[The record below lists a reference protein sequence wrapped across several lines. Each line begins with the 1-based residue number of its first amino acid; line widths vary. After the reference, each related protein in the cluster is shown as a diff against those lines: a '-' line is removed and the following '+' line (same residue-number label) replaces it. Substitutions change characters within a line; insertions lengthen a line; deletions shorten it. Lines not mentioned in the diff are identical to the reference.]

1 MAEGGDDSH
10 KVPSAF
16 EADTGPLPGSREA
29 AHAKAFPSVGVGS
42 SSSGLNAKDQS
53 INGELVT
60 SKDELQSLNEE
71 LTTLNNQLHEAL
83 ERQRAV
89 SNDLQNVLYSTDV
102 PTLFLDSSLRIR
114 FFTPATRSVF
124 HIISSDVGR
133 PLSDLSGFDGDG
145 TLQTD
150 AMATLHD
157 GNTID
162 REIGGSDGRWY
173 VRRVKPYRGES
184 KTVDGVVITFI
195 DVSAQKQAAESREA
209 AKKSAERATEAKS
222 RFLSAASHDLRQPL
236 QTLKLLQGLLERSVG
251 EGRARTFVQRMEE
264 TLSSM
269 SGMLDSLLDI
279 NQIEAGMVEPQVV
292 NFAIGNLLGLLFK
305 EFYYPARAA
314 GLQLHVVPSSLAV
327 RTDPRLFEQ
336 IVRNLLSNALKYTTS
351 GKILVGCRR
360 RGTKVRF
367 EVWDTGIGIPE
378 SQIEDVFQEYLQLDA
393 SAGTEDRGLG
403 LGLSIVKRLSELLEL
418 RVAVRS
424 RLHKGSVFMIE
435 IDQAPAGEPLVPLR
449 APVDGRPHHTTALS
463 SASVLIIEDE
473 NGMRDLLKMGLEQS
487 GYVVAATSTA
497 AEALA
502 IVRGLQFK
510 PDVILAD
517 YNFPTGGNGIAAIED
532 IRQAFRRNVPAL
544 ILTGDISSKAL
555 TTFAQHEIPYLHK
568 PVKLKDVVQV
578 VETLV
583 IRQTGERAEHI
594 SEPENMEPM
603 TGRLIEVVDDEK
615 DIRDN
620 LRALFEGE
628 GWTVATYVS
637 AEQYIADYK
646 PDRSGCLLVDA
657 YLPGMVGMELL
668 RLLKERQHRF
678 PVIVVTGH
686 SDVRMAIDAMRYGAA
701 DFIEKPISYQE
712 LYRSVRSAL
721 DRSRDANER
730 EERREAARATL
741 ATLTRKQ
748 RQILDRIVQGQA
760 NKIIAADLK
769 LSQRTVENHRASIMR
784 RTKSASLPALLRLVL
799 NAEE

>member
-1 MAEGGDDSH
+1 
-10 KVPSAF
+10 
-16 EADTGPLPGSREA
+16 
-29 AHAKAFPSVGVGS
+29 
-42 SSSGLNAKDQS
+42 
-53 INGELVT
+53 
-60 SKDELQSLNEE
+60 
-71 LTTLNNQLHEAL
+71 
-83 ERQRAV
+83 
-89 SNDLQNVLYSTDV
+89 
-102 PTLFLDSSLRIR
+102 
-114 FFTPATRSVF
+114 
-124 HIISSDVGR
+124 
-133 PLSDLSGFDGDG
+133 
-145 TLQTD
+145 
-150 AMATLHD
+150 
-157 GNTID
+157 
-162 REIGGSDGRWY
+162 
-173 VRRVKPYRGES
+173 
-184 KTVDGVVITFI
+184 
-195 DVSAQKQAAESREA
+195 
-209 AKKSAERATEAKS
+209 
-222 RFLSAASHDLRQPL
+222 
-236 QTLKLLQGLLERSVG
+236 
-251 EGRARTFVQRMEE
+251 
-264 TLSSM
+264 
-269 SGMLDSLLDI
+269 
-279 NQIEAGMVEPQVV
+279 MVEPQVV

-487 GYVVAATSTA
+487 GYVVAATSTG

-532 IRQAFRRNVPAL
+532 IRQALRRNVPAL

-583 IRQTGERAEHI
+583 VRQTGERAEHI
-594 SEPENMEPM
+594 SEPEDMEPM

-615 DIRDN
+615 DIRDH
-620 LRALFEGE
+620 LRAL
-628 GWTVATYVS
+628 S
-637 AEQYIADYK
+637 K
-646 PDRSGCLLVDA
+646 
-657 YLPGMVGMELL
+657 
-668 RLLKERQHRF
+668 
-678 PVIVVTGH
+678 
-686 SDVRMAIDAMRYGAA
+686 
-701 DFIEKPISYQE
+701 
-712 LYRSVRSAL
+712 
-721 DRSRDANER
+721 
-730 EERREAARATL
+730 ARAGQSQPMFRPKSIL
-741 ATLTRKQ
+741 
-748 RQILDRIVQGQA
+748 QITSRTDQVVCLSMRIC
-760 NKIIAADLK
+760 
-769 LSQRTVENHRASIMR
+769 RAW
-784 RTKSASLPALLRLVL
+784 SAWSCCAC
-799 NAEE
+799 

>member
-42 SSSGLNAKDQS
+42 SSSGLNAKDHS
-53 INGELVT
+53 MNGELVT
-60 SKDELQSLNEE
+60 SKEELQSLNEE
-71 LTTLNNQLHEAL
+71 LTALNNQLHEAL

-89 SNDLQNVLYSTDV
+89 ANDLQNVLYSTDV

-487 GYVVAATSTA
+487 GYVVAATSTG

-532 IRQAFRRNVPAL
+532 IRQALRRNVPAL

-583 IRQTGERAEHI
+583 VRQTGERAEHV
-594 SEPENMEPM
+594 SELEDMESM
-603 TGRLIEVVDDEK
+603 TGRLIEVIDDEK
-615 DIRDN
+615 DIRDH

-637 AEQYIADYK
+637 AEEYIADYK

-678 PVIVVTGH
+678 PVIVITGH